1 MADDFRLVFNR
12 EAFPATRHLGV
23 VNNRINSVARQL
35 AEQANRGTDYGGY
48 EWDEAGGPQR
58 DRAYV
63 FTGDWRS
70 ALDSA
75 VHSTLQKVISA
86 AGGMK

>member
-1 MADDFRLVFNR
+1 MAEFRLVFKNK
-12 EAFPATRHLGV
+12 AFPAVRHTGA
-23 VNNRINSVARQL
+23 VNARINSVARQL
-35 AEQANRGTDYGGY
+35 AERANNATDYGGY

-75 VHSTLQKVISA
+75 VHSTLQKIVSG
-86 AGGMK
+86 AGGMS